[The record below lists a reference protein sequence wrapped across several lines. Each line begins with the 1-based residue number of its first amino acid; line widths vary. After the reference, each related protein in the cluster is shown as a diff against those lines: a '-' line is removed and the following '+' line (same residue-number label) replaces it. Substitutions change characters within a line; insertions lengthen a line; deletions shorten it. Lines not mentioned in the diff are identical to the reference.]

1 MASDPNP
8 VPAPNATAVP
18 ASPGP
23 LLRKR
28 RLENGWSVAEVA
40 RALCLSS
47 SQLDALERD
56 DYENLPG
63 ETYVLGYWRSYASL
77 LGIDIKDSVA
87 AHKKYLRDTASGR
100 MPNPESRRLRRSGD
114 SSNHHFGVSFAL
126 LSVVFL
132 LGVWYWQNPSPDS
145 LTEQGGW
152 SGDGYEPGGTAGS
165 GSGSGSRAESGRREN
180 DEDAYD
186 SLFPE
191 LSESIIALPEPN
203 FFEEHDARHGAV
215 GPWFGPHSELNG
227 EVGNDE
233 SAADIAA
240 SAAAANQPFVPS
252 GIRPAEV
259 LAATARQS
267 TGTLL
272 PAQPGTTPTS
282 EIIFAVDEET
292 WLEVHDHA
300 GKRLINRTVTRGQR
314 LTLAGQPPFSV
325 FIGNA
330 RGVAV
335 QYLGEP
341 VSFTAHGGGLFARF
355 TVGAR

>member
-8 VPAPNATAVP
+8 APAPNATAAP
-18 ASPGP
+18 GSPGP

-47 SQLDALERD
+47 RQLEALERD

-77 LGIDIKDSVA
+77 LGIDLKDSVA

-100 MPNPESRRLRRSGD
+100 MPDLESRRLRRSAD

-145 LTEQGGW
+145 LPEQGGW
-152 SGDGYEPGGTAGS
+152 QSDGYEPGGVA
-165 GSGSGSRAESGRREN
+165 GSGSRAESGGLEN
-180 DEDAYD
+180 GEDAYD

-203 FFEEHDARHGAV
+203 FFEEHDARHGTI
-215 GPWFGPHSELNG
+215 GPWFGPHSEFNS
-227 EVGNDE
+227 EVGNDQ
-233 SAADIAA
+233 SAATAA
-240 SAAAANQPFVPS
+240 AAAANQPFVPS
-252 GIRPAEV
+252 GVRPADV
-259 LAATARQS
+259 LAATAQQS
-267 TGTLL
+267 AGALL
-272 PAQPGTTPTS
+272 PAQGSPGTTPTN
-282 EIIFAVDEET
+282 EIVFAVDEET

-300 GKRLINRTVTRGQR
+300 GKRLINRTVPRGQR
-314 LTLAGQPPFSV
+314 LTLAGKPPFSV

-341 VSFTAHGGGLFARF
+341 VPFTAHGGGLFARF
-355 TVGAR
+355 TVGTR